1 MPEPTM
7 TIAHTLAGGGGTQQ
21 WTPCDPGTLGPVPLV
36 EPAANTPTVDDAGR
50 VRLRPGSIIPGTRL
64 CVEGWLGEGAAA
76 VVYRG
81 FHVDLGRPLAIKVLR
96 QPDPTPAMRERFLAE
111 ARLTTELDSEH
122 VVDVID
128 FGRLDDG
135 RLYYAMA
142 FLDGRPLDELMREGP
157 LPVPRAVAL
166 LRMACKG
173 LQAAHD
179 HGIVHRDIKPGNL
192 MVVSRRK
199 REHLVIVDFGIA
211 TSSGHT
217 AQDVRGTPYT
227 MAPEQIGGGVVD
239 ARTDVYALGCC
250 AYQMLTGAPFARGD
264 SVFAILAGHLDDTR
278 PRIGPA
284 HGVPD
289 PVAEVVHRCLAL
301 DPEER
306 YPSAREL
313 EAALCE
319 ALLAAGLPDAAEHLE
334 PPDVD
339 ESRRERIA
347 AALTGSRRRTRT
359 RTAVVLSVLA
369 LVLALVGGG
378 WARARMSAATSDRAV
393 VDELVQAVRDAAA
406 HSRFVYPPPRADAPT
421 AYQHVVQL
429 ERWDGPAR
437 SFAEEQAAALRA
449 ELGQVLLELG
459 DRAWEQPGAQGHAR
473 DYYAQALVFDPT
485 LARARDRVGLTL
497 GELAE
502 LRHKASTDSFSPA
515 ELETAAVLAVSEP
528 KAPAPT
534 VTSTVGAGTGATRS
548 RARARV
554 PDERAQPERPAGTA
568 AWLPS
573 VSSPARRDPT
583 QARALVRSASRAER
597 AGKLARARELY
608 ERALVLD
615 DRNVAAYAGL
625 ADTYFELGEHERALH
640 YARLAARREPHVAR
654 HRLRLGDSYYRMARH
669 DEALAEY
676 RKAAEL
682 GSRQARRRL
691 EQLDRR

>member
-1 MPEPTM
+1 M
-7 TIAHTLAGGGGTQQ
+7 TIAPTLAAGGTHH
-21 WTPCDPGTLGPVPLV
+21 WVPCEPGTLDPAQ
-36 EPAANTPTVDDAGR
+36 PAANSCGPDDAAQ
-50 VRLRPGSIIPGTRL
+50 VRLRPGNLIPGTRL
-64 CVEGWLGEGAAA
+64 CVEGWLGEGATA

-96 QPDPTPAMRERFLAE
+96 QPDPTPAMHERFLAE
-111 ARLTTELDSEH
+111 ARLTSELDSEH

-142 FLDGRPLDELMREGP
+142 FLDGRPLDELVHDGP
-157 LPVPRAVAL
+157 LPVPRAIAL

-173 LQAAHD
+173 LQAAHE
-179 HGIVHRDIKPGNL
+179 HGIVHRDVKPGNL

-199 REHLVIVDFGIA
+199 REHLVVVDFGIA

-217 AQDVRGTPYT
+217 ARDVRGTPYT

-250 AYQMLTGAPFARGD
+250 AYQMLTGAPFARGET
-264 SVFAILAGHLDDTR
+264 VFAILAGHLDGTR

-284 HGVPD
+284 HGVPEA
-289 PVAEVVHRCLAL
+289 VADVVHRCLAL
-301 DPEER
+301 DPADR

-319 ALLAAGLPDAAEHLE
+319 ALLAAGLPDVAEHLE

-339 ESRRERIA
+339 EPRRERLA
-347 AALTGSRRRTRT
+347 AGLARSRRRTRA
-359 RTAVVLSVLA
+359 RSA
-369 LVLALVGGG
+369 LVLAALAVLLLLGGGG
-378 WARARMSAATSDRAV
+378 WVRAHMVAQTNDRAGV
-393 VDELVQAVRDAAA
+393 EGVIEDVKEAAA
-406 HSRFVYPPPRADAPT
+406 HSRFVYPPPQANAPT
-421 AYQHVVQL
+421 AYQHVVRL

-437 SFAEEQAAALRA
+437 SFAQEQAAALRT
-449 ELGQVLLELG
+449 ELGQVLVELG
-459 DRAWEQPGAQGHAR
+459 DRAWEQPDQQGYAR

-485 LARARDRVGLTL
+485 LVRARDRVGLTL

-515 ELETAAVLAVSEP
+515 ELETAAVLAVTEP
-528 KAPAPT
+528 DAPRA
-534 VTSTVGAGTGATRS
+534 VTTRTVGASTGATRARS
-548 RARARV
+548 RARAV
-554 PDERAQPERPAGTA
+554 EGRAQPGRVA
-568 AWLPS
+568 S
-573 VSSPARRDPT
+573 VSVGIPAVARRDPA
-583 QARALVRSASRAER
+583 QARALVRSAARAER
-597 AGKLARARELY
+597 LGKRTRAKELY
-608 ERALVLD
+608 ERALQLD

-625 ADTYFELGEHERALH
+625 ADVYFEQGEHERGLH
-640 YARLAARREPHVAR
+640 YARIAARREPKVAR
-654 HRLRLGDSYYRMARH
+654 HHLRLGDSYYRVARH

-682 GSRQARRRL
+682 GSRQARKRL
-691 EQLDRR
+691 EQLARR